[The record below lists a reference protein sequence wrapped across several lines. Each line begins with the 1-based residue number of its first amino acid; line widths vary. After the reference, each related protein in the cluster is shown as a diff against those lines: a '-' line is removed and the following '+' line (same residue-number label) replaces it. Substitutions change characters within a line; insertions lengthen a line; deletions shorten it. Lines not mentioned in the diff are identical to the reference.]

1 MKIALAAATG
11 LVFAALWL
19 FDTQALIRLTAAC
32 VTGECGVHPAWFA
45 GAAALLAAGTVVFGR
60 RPPPESGTKPGI
72 ARTTARPPD
81 TGEIHHGPFE
91 KKILRHAGRV
101 PDHIAPSS
109 GIRPLTRRARC
120 LDPPRAGHHG
130 EAATP
135 IAHRRPR

>member
-72 ARTTARPPD
+72 ARTTARPRTPAKS
-81 TGEIHHGPFE
+81 TTARSR
-91 KKILRHAGRV
+91 KK
-101 PDHIAPSS
+101 SS
-109 GIRPLTRRARC
+109 GTP
-120 LDPPRAGHHG
+120 
-130 EAATP
+130 AASRTTS
-135 IAHRRPR
+135 RPRPVSGR